1 MQDEFELQIYLAR
14 HGESLGNLAFAQGG
28 GQDQQTQADK
38 HDPELTPRGR
48 TQAVLLGERLSR
60 ERFDA
65 IFSSSLVRAVSTAH
79 EVSIRQPGG
88 AVPVEVLR
96 DLAETGTPWSYIG
109 YPLDALRR
117 RYPEVESSRCL
128 HDDITVWMNAEKE
141 DERTA
146 HMTRAEHCI
155 RYFRGRFHSGEKIFV
170 AAHGSFN
177 TYLIRAA
184 LGLNNSNDFN
194 FCQENTGLTKIKY
207 FLDSKARL
215 SYANDTS
222 HLYAENPQLA
232 FSL

>member
-1 MQDEFELQIYLAR
+1 MPDEFELQIYITR
-14 HGESLGNLAFAQGG
+14 HGESLGNLAFAQGDE
-28 GQDQQTQADK
+28 QTHNTQAEK

-48 TQAVLLGERLSR
+48 AQAVLLGERLSH

-65 IFSSSLVRAVSTAH
+65 VFSSSLIRAVSTAH

-96 DLAETGTPWSYIG
+96 DLAETGTPWSYSG
-109 YPLDALRR
+109 YPLETLRH
-117 RYPEVESSRCL
+117 RYPEVASHRCL
-128 HDDITVWMNAEKE
+128 HEDITVWINAEEE
-141 DERTA
+141 DERAA
-146 HMTRAEHCI
+146 HMARAEHCI
-155 RYFRGRFHSGEKIFV
+155 RYFRSRFHRGERIFV

-184 LGLNNSNDFN
+184 LELTNANDFN

-207 FLDSKARL
+207 FLDGKARL

-222 HLYAENPQLA
+222 HLFAENPQLT

>member
-1 MQDEFELQIYLAR
+1 MPDEFELQIYLAR

-109 YPLDALRR
+109 YPLDALI
-117 RYPEVESSRCL
+117 YILIS
-128 HDDITVWMNAEKE
+128 EKPQNKPSAFYYSTLLE
-141 DERTA
+141 G
-146 HMTRAEHCI
+146 
-155 RYFRGRFHSGEKIFV
+155 Y
-170 AAHGSFN
+170 
-177 TYLIRAA
+177 RAA
-184 LGLNNSNDFN
+184 GFD
-194 FCQENTGLTKIKY
+194 TKILKV
-207 FLDSKARL
+207 A
-215 SYANDTS
+215 T
-222 HLYAENPQLA
+222 EGE
-232 FSL
+232 